1 MYQGFINLNKPTGIS
16 SNKVLNFF
24 KSYLNQE
31 KIGFI
36 GTLDPLA
43 SGVLP
48 ICIGFATRISNFLPE
63 KEKEYIFEGI
73 FGTGTDSYD
82 SEGKIV
88 AKSNFDHIGR
98 DDLIS
103 LLEDLK
109 FHYIQEAPIYSALKI
124 NGKKMYELAR
134 KGKKVIPKKREV
146 KLFDFEIIDFE
157 KPNFRIKILCGKGFY
172 VRSLVNDIGRKLGS
186 HAYLSSLVRTK
197 SSGFSINTS
206 YELDEVKHRSDI
218 KKLITPIDEMLKDV
232 ATVNLNKNNSI
243 KILNGNKLEM
253 NVDKVKNNEKLILYN
268 QDSSIISLG
277 EYKDGF
283 IIPLKVVQHD

>member
-1 MYQGFINLNKPTGIS
+1 
-16 SNKVLNFF
+16 
-24 KSYLNQE
+24 
-31 KIGFI
+31 
-36 GTLDPLA
+36 
-43 SGVLP
+43 
-48 ICIGFATRISNFLPE
+48 
-63 KEKEYIFEGI
+63 
-73 FGTGTDSYD
+73 
-82 SEGKIV
+82 
-88 AKSNFDHIGR
+88 
-98 DDLIS
+98 
-103 LLEDLK
+103 
-109 FHYIQEAPIYSALKI
+109 
-124 NGKKMYELAR
+124 
-134 KGKKVIPKKREV
+134 
-146 KLFDFEIIDFE
+146 
-157 KPNFRIKILCGKGFY
+157 
-172 VRSLVNDIGRKLGS
+172 
-186 HAYLSSLVRTK
+186 SSLVRTK